1 MCLAVLNS
9 PKSFSD
15 KKRLLHIAS
24 LKILINRNTVIW
36 ISFLSSFF
44 VQDKAPELQPS
55 AEEDISQEDWLS
67 IKASLAQANEREEL
81 EKIKEDRV
89 EYQEVP
95 YVFHDH
101 KNFLGIYDTYI
112 SLCVVVSS
120 KSRSKYEWRAKMLLH
135 TKMSCKR
142 FIIQRFFS
150 SFF

>member
-1 MCLAVLNS
+1 M
-9 PKSFSD
+9 
-15 KKRLLHIAS
+15 
-24 LKILINRNTVIW
+24 
-36 ISFLSSFF
+36 
-44 VQDKAPELQPS
+44 QDKAPELQPS

-120 KSRSKYEWRAKMLLH
+120 KSRSKYE
-135 TKMSCKR
+135 
-142 FIIQRFFS
+142 
-150 SFF
+150 